1 MSTRCL
7 IAIENPDK
15 TYDVIYCHFD
25 GYVRGGVGEE
35 LFKNY
40 KERRKVENLISLG
53 NRRQLVE
60 TAPENELYNE
70 PYTKYNN
77 LDELI
82 EELKNMIEYIYIFD
96 LNDKWMTIR

>member
-7 IAIENPDK
+7 IAIENTDK

-60 TAPENELYNE
+60 TAPE
-70 PYTKYNN
+70 
-77 LDELI
+77 DELL